1 MIGSTARLVVAYGS
15 AGAQEFLLTAQ
26 TTTLGRET
34 INDIVL
40 KDPEVSRRHIRFTQM
55 AGRFIIE
62 DLGSTNGT
70 FLNGRRISAPSPL
83 LNGDVIDLGGSL
95 RLTFFGPPGAAEAT
109 VIEQPDEL
117 AGALPTTVSP
127 EPDEAPPQ
135 GVPTAP
141 DQDSPVASPAQVPTY
156 QASTA
161 PSSLPPPYQAPEPGK
176 SDWRRYAIGCGCL
189 VILVTIACGAT
200 LFLLDRYDPDLLYC
214 GPTQFI
220 SEALGYN
227 CP

>member
-55 AGRFIIE
+55 AGRFVIE

-117 AGALPTTVSP
+117 AGAVPTALSP
-127 EPDEAPPQ
+127 EPGEAPPQ

-141 DQDSPVASPAQVPTY
+141 VQDGPMASPAQGLTY

-161 PSSLPPPYQAPEPGK
+161 PSSVPPPYVAPEPGK
-176 SDWRRYAIGCGCL
+176 RDWQRYAIGCGCL
-189 VILVTIACGAT
+189 VILGVIACGAT
-200 LFLLDRYDPDLLYC
+200 TYLLDRYAWEFLYC
-214 GPTQFI
+214 GPLQFI
-220 SEALGYN
+220 FEAVGFN

>member
-15 AGAQEFLLTAQ
+15 ADAQEFLLTNQ

-40 KDPEVSRRHIRFTQM
+40 NDPEVSRRHIRFTQM

-70 FLNGRRISAPSPL
+70 YLNGSRINAPSPL
-83 LNGDVIDLGGSL
+83 MNGDIIDLGGSL

-109 VIEQPDEL
+109 IIEQPGVPS
-117 AGALPTTVSP
+117 GAPPTFVSP
-127 EPDEAPPQ
+127 EPDRAQ
-135 GVPTAP
+135 LQAVPTDPVQGAP
-141 DQDSPVASPAQVPTY
+141 VPPAQKTDY
-156 QASTA
+156 QAST
-161 PSSLPPPYQAPEPGK
+161 PPPGAPPLDKAPEPGK
-176 SDWRRYAIGCGCL
+176 RDWQRYAIGCGCL
-189 VILVTIACGAT
+189 VILAVIACGAT
-200 LFLLDRYDPDLLYC
+200 VFLLDLYAPDFLYC

-220 SEALGYN
+220 SEAFGYT